1 MRKIHKLLLPA
12 IIFISAIIQAKA
24 QDTESINIIPNGGFE
39 EWQDTRQPQLIGWRI
54 ASDLNSEQVQERR
67 PEGAGT
73 YALKVWLNGGSI
85 YLDQP
90 VAVEAGRRYALSFWY
105 KGNIA
110 NNEIAVTLLWYD
122 NGSIKSR
129 EKILSVR
136 TVQDEWRKAEGTVT
150 IPENVYSMGMAVKT
164 FRAYQGYLLFDDISM
179 VLKEGG
185 PDISPIPDAPG
196 NLRIKAYQ
204 SEMEISWNK
213 VTDEKMKWE
222 VVFDGK
228 VETVI
233 SGNSYVK
240 TKLKPG
246 SEHLIK
252 VRAIKGKEFSPYVE
266 RKGVTERMSKAENS
280 EDRIPYLRTITAEGN
295 CEGRFLKLYY
305 NELANPDAKISYK
318 LNGVAVEPKDNTLE
332 FPEFEGFYKR
342 FQLEVYIDEGEG
354 REWEILY
361 PQLGVKKNEE

>member
-12 IIFISAIIQAKA
+12 IIFMSAIIQVKA
-24 QDTESINIIPNGGFE
+24 QDTESTNIIPNGGFE
-39 EWQDTRQPQLIGWRI
+39 EWQDTEQPIGWRI
-54 ASDLNSEQVQERR
+54 VSDIPEQVQERR

-73 YALKVWLNGGSI
+73 YALKIWLNGGTI
-85 YLDQP
+85 YLAQP
-90 VAVEAGRRYALSFWY
+90 VSVKAGKQYTFSFWY
-105 KGNIA
+105 KGDIA

-122 NGSIKSR
+122 NGKIKSR

-136 TVQDEWRKAEGTVT
+136 TVKDEWRKTEGVVTV
-150 IPENVYSMGMAVKT
+150 PENVYSMGMGIKT
-164 FRAYQGYLLFDDISM
+164 GKAYQGYLLFDDMSM
-179 VLKEGG
+179 ALKEGG
-185 PDISPIPDAPG
+185 KPDISPTPDAPD

-204 SEMEISWNK
+204 REMEISWNK
-213 VTDEKMKWE
+213 ATDEKVKWE
-222 VVFDGK
+222 VVVDGK

-233 SGNSYVK
+233 SENSYVK

-252 VRAIKGKEFSPYVE
+252 VRAVKGKEFSPYAE
-266 RKGVTERMSKAENS
+266 RKGVTEKMSKAENS
-280 EDRIPYLRTITAEGN
+280 EDRIPYLRTITADGK

-318 LNGVAVEPKDNTLE
+318 LNGVAVEPKDNILE
-332 FPEFEGFYKR
+332 FPEFRGFYKQ

-361 PQLGVKKNEE
+361 PRLGVTKNEE